1 MNNRLNVHYIV
12 ILLVLGGLAMGCSD
26 SNNSVADNQA
36 GAVNPAA
43 APANDIVDTAIAAGN
58 FNTLVAALQNA
69 GLEGALRGPGPFTVF
84 APTDAAFS
92 AIPAADLNA
101 LLNDPNKAPLKDI
114 LKYHVF
120 DGDVRAND
128 ALALAGQS
136 VVMLNGD
143 LMSIDT
149 VGADLVLNTGGVA
162 HATVTATDILAT
174 NGVIHVIDAVLDPAD
189 GKSDIVDKL
198 TNLGNF
204 TTLITAL
211 QTAGLD
217 TALSGPG
224 PFTLFAPTDAA
235 FGKIPANDLN
245 DLLNDLPALQ
255 NVLTYH
261 VIGAE
266 VFAIDAVAASGS
278 TVTMFNGDDV
288 AVDLIGPD
296 LVLNSG
302 GNSAAIVEDTDF
314 LSTNGIIHVIDTVL
328 DPADAP

>member
-1 MNNRLNVHYIV
+1 MKSRLRLNNIV
-12 ILLVLGGLAMGCSD
+12 ILLVLGGLAIGCSSSDD
-26 SNNSVADNQA
+26 STGNNPA
-36 GAVNPAA
+36 GAINPAA
-43 APANDIVDTAIAAGN
+43 GPANDIVDTAIAAGD

-69 GLEGALRGPGPFTVF
+69 GLEEALRGPGPFTVF

-92 AIPAADLNA
+92 AIPAAVLNA
-101 LLNDPNKAPLKDI
+101 LLNDPNKAPLQDI

-120 DGDVRAND
+120 GGAVRAND

-136 VVMLNGD
+136 VAMLNGD
-143 LMSIDT
+143 LMSIAT
-149 VGADLVLNTGGVA
+149 AGADLVLNSSGVVP
-162 HATVTATDILAT
+162 ATVTATDILAT

-189 GKSDIVDKL
+189 GKSDIIEKL
-198 TNLGNF
+198 NNLGNF

-217 TALSGPG
+217 TTLSGPG
-224 PFTLFAPTDAA
+224 PLTLFAPTDTA
-235 FGKIPANDLN
+235 FGKIPVKDLN

-266 VFAIDAVAASGS
+266 VFAINAIAASGG
-278 TVTMFNGDDV
+278 TVTMFNGEDA
-288 AVDLIGPD
+288 AVDLVGAD
-296 LVLNSG
+296 LVLNLG
-302 GNSAAIVEDTDF
+302 GNSPAIVEGTDF